1 MNIRHVERRADY
13 SDVDPKLEAEGQL
26 EGSPS
31 AMVFDHL
38 YTLNAI
44 ADAPVFVNE
53 IVLISAWEETP

>member
-13 SDVDPKLEAEGQL
+13 SDVDPRLEAEGQL

-38 YTLNAI
+38 CTLNAI
-44 ADAPVFVNE
+44 ADAPVFG
-53 IVLISAWEETP
+53 S